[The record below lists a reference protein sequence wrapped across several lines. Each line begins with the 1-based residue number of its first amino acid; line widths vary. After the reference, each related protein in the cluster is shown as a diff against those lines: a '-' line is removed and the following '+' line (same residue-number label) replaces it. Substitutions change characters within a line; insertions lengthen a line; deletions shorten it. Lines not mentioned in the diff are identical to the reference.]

1 MSDKNF
7 EVEVERING
16 EIKLIH
22 EKIDTIKN
30 NHLAHLKVDIDKI
43 SKLVWTVGIIVFT
56 NFVFIIRDFFF

>member
-43 SKLVWTVGIIVFT
+43 NRLVWTVGIIVFT
-56 NFVFIIRDFFF
+56 NFVFIIRDIFF

>member
-1 MSDKNF
+1 MTDKNF

-30 NHLAHLKVDIDKI
+30 NHLGT
-43 SKLVWTVGIIVFT
+43 SQS
-56 NFVFIIRDFFF
+56 RY